1 MTVKNMNKELK
12 IKVCGMRDAENI
24 RQLVILPIDY
34 IGFIFY
40 AKSARFVAE
49 KPEVSISS
57 SIKKVGVFVN
67 SSKEEITAKI
77 KEFDLQVVQLHG
89 DESPEFCQETNDLGV
104 ETFKAFG
111 IDNEFDWATIATYEG
126 KVDYFLFDTK
136 SKQYGG
142 TGQTFNW
149 EKLKGYP
156 YKTPYW
162 LSGGISLENI
172 QEAARFEDNRL
183 YGLDLN
189 SKFEIEPALKN
200 IHSLTQAISII
211 K

>member
-1 MTVKNMNKELK
+1 MKKKLK
-12 IKVCGMRDAENI
+12 IKVCGMRDVENI
-24 RQLVILPIDY
+24 RQLVALPIDY

-40 AKSARFVAE
+40 AQSSRFVA
-49 KPEVSISS
+49 KKSEVIIPSS
-57 SIKKVGVFVN
+57 VKKVGVFVN
-67 SSKEEITAKI
+67 DSKEEIVTKVE
-77 KEFDLQVVQLHG
+77 EFDLQVVQLHG
-89 DESPEFCQETNDLGV
+89 DESAEFCQEIKNLGV
-104 ETFKAFG
+104 EIFKAFG
-111 IDNEFDWATIATYEG
+111 IDDDFNWTSIAAYEG

-149 EKLKGYP
+149 EKLKANP
-156 YKTPYW
+156 YETPYW
-162 LSGGISLENI
+162 LSGGISVENI
-172 QEAARFEDNRL
+172 EEAANFEDNRL

-200 IHSLTQAISII
+200 IDSLTQAFSII

>member
-1 MTVKNMNKELK
+1 MNKELK
-12 IKVCGMRDAENI
+12 IKVCGMRDEENI
-24 RQLVILPIDY
+24 RQLVSLPINY

-40 AKSARFVAE
+40 PKSARFVSAN
-49 KPEVSISS
+49 PEVKIPS

-67 SSKEEITAKI
+67 DSKEEIKTKV

-89 DESPEFCQETNDLGV
+89 DETAEFCQEIKDLGV

-111 IDNEFDWATIATYEG
+111 IDKDFEWESIKVYES

-149 EKLKGYP
+149 EILKAYP
-156 YKTPYW
+156 YQTPYW
-162 LSGGISLENI
+162 LSGGISVENI
-172 QEAARFEDNRL
+172 EEAAKFEDNRL

-189 SKFEIEPALKN
+189 SKFEIQPALKN

>member
-1 MTVKNMNKELK
+1 MNKKLK

-24 RQLVILPIDY
+24 QQLIALPIDY
-34 IGFIFY
+34 IGFILY
-40 AKSARFVAE
+40 AKSARFVLE
-49 KPEVSISS
+49 KPEVSIPN

-67 SSKEEITAKI
+67 SSYEEITVNI

-89 DESPEFCQETNDLGV
+89 DESPEFCQEIKDIGV

-142 TGQTFNW
+142 TGQAFNW
-149 EKLKGYP
+149 GKLRNYP

-162 LSGGISLENI
+162 LSGGISLDNI
-172 QEAARFEDNRL
+172 AEAANFEDNRL

-200 IHSLTQAISII
+200 IHSLTQAIPFI

>member
-1 MTVKNMNKELK
+1 MKVKNMNKELK
-12 IKVCGMRDAENI
+12 IKVCGMRDADNI
-24 RQLVILPIDY
+24 RHLVTLPIDY

-40 AKSARFVAE
+40 AKSARFVSE
-49 KPEVSISS
+49 KPEVSIPS

-89 DESPEFCQETNDLGV
+89 DESPEFCQKINDLGV

-111 IDNEFDWATIATYEG
+111 INEDFDWESIAAYES
-126 KVDYFLFDTK
+126 KVNYFLFDTK

-149 EKLKGYP
+149 LKLRGYP

-172 QEAARFEDNRL
+172 QEAARFEDNKL

-189 SKFEIEPALKN
+189 SKFEIEPALKK
-200 IHSLTQAISII
+200 IDSLTQAISII

>member
-24 RQLVILPIDY
+24 HQLVTLPIDY

-40 AKSARFVAE
+40 AKSARFVSG
-49 KPEVSISS
+49 KPEVSIPS

-67 SSKEEITAKI
+67 TSKEEITAKI

-89 DESPEFCQETNDLGV
+89 DESPEFCQEIKDLDV

-111 IDNEFDWATIATYEG
+111 IDEDLNWQSIVDYEG
-126 KVDYFLFDTK
+126 KVNYFLFDTK

-149 EKLKGYP
+149 EKLNDYP
-156 YKTPYW
+156 YNTPYW
-162 LSGGISLENI
+162 LSGGISVENI
-172 QEAARFEDNRL
+172 AEAANFEDTRL

-200 IHSLTQAISII
+200 IDSLTQAISII

>member
-1 MTVKNMNKELK
+1 MRNRNKELK

-24 RQLVILPIDY
+24 HQLVTLPIDY

-40 AKSARFVAE
+40 AKSARFVSG
-49 KPEVSISS
+49 KPEVSIPS

-89 DESPEFCQETNDLGV
+89 DESPEFCQEIKDLDV

-111 IDNEFDWATIATYEG
+111 IDEYFDWESIEAYES

-142 TGQTFNW
+142 TGQSFNW
-149 EKLKGYP
+149 EKLKDYS
-156 YKTPYW
+156 YQTPYW

-172 QEAARFEDNRL
+172 KEAANFEDNRL

-200 IHSLTQAISII
+200 IQSLTQAISII

>member
-1 MTVKNMNKELK
+1 MRNRNKELK
-12 IKVCGMRDAENI
+12 IKVCGMRDADNI
-24 RQLVILPIDY
+24 RQLMTLPVDY

-40 AKSARFVAE
+40 AKSARFVSG
-49 KPEVSISS
+49 KPDVSIPS

-67 SSKEEITAKI
+67 SSKEEIQTKI
-77 KEFDLQVVQLHG
+77 QEFDLQVVQLHG
-89 DESPEFCQETNDLGV
+89 DESPEFCQEIKDLGI

-111 IDNEFDWATIATYEG
+111 IDEEFDWESIAPYDG

-149 EKLKGYP
+149 EKLQDYP
-156 YKTPYW
+156 YQTPYW

-172 QEAARFEDNRL
+172 EDAASFEDNRL

-200 IHSLTQAISII
+200 IQSLTQAISII

>member
-1 MTVKNMNKELK
+1 MMKKELK

-24 RQLVILPIDY
+24 QQLIALPIDY

-40 AKSARFVAE
+40 AKSARFVNQNPQVAI
-49 KPEVSISS
+49 PI

-67 SSKEEITAKI
+67 ATKQDIEDNII
-77 KEFDLQVVQLHG
+77 KFDLQVIQLHG
-89 DESPEFCQETNDLGV
+89 NESPIFCQEIKNIGL

-111 IDNEFDWATIATYEG
+111 IDEDFDWINIAEYVG

-149 EKLKGYP
+149 EILKKYP
-156 YKTPYW
+156 FDTPYW

-172 QEAARFEDNRL
+172 AKAANFEDTRL

-189 SKFEIEPALKN
+189 SKFEIEPGLKN
-200 IHSLTQAISII
+200 INSLTQAFSYI

>member
-1 MTVKNMNKELK
+1 MNKDLK
-12 IKVCGMRDAENI
+12 IKVCGMRDADNI
-24 RQLVILPIDY
+24 RQLVTLPIDY

-40 AKSARFVAE
+40 AKSARFVSE
-49 KPEVSISS
+49 NPEINIPH

-67 SSKEEITAKI
+67 SSKEEIRAKT

-89 DESPEFCQETNDLGV
+89 DESPEFCQEIKDLDV

-111 IDNEFDWATIATYEG
+111 IDEEFDWESIEAYEN

-149 EKLKGYP
+149 EKLKANP
-156 YKTPYW
+156 YNTHYW
-162 LSGGISLENI
+162 LSGGISLDNI
-172 QEAARFEDNRL
+172 EEAANFEDNRL

>member
-1 MTVKNMNKELK
+1 MKINMNKDLQ

-24 RQLVILPIDY
+24 QQLVMLPINY
-34 IGFIFY
+34 IGFIFFE
-40 AKSARFVAE
+40 KSARFVTK
-49 KPEVSISS
+49 KPEVNIPS

-67 SSKEEITAKI
+67 ASKEEIQSKI
-77 KEFDLQVVQLHG
+77 KDFDLQVVQLHG
-89 DESPEFCQETNDLGV
+89 DESPDLCLEIKNTGI

-111 IDNEFDWATIATYEG
+111 IDEDFDWAAIAAYES

-142 TGQTFNW
+142 SGQTFNW
-149 EKLKGYP
+149 EKLKTYP
-156 YKTPYW
+156 YQTPYW

-172 QEAARFEDNRL
+172 EEAANFKDNRL

-189 SKFEIEPALKN
+189 SKFETEPALKN
-200 IHSLTQAISII
+200 INSLTQAFSIL

>member
-1 MTVKNMNKELK
+1 
-12 IKVCGMRDAENI
+12 MREVENI
-24 RQLVILPIDY
+24 QQLTQLPVDY

-40 AKSARFVAE
+40 NKSARY
-49 KPEVSISS
+49 ISQYPS
-57 SIKKVGVFVN
+57 VKFPKNIKKVGVFVN
-67 SSKEEITAKI
+67 ASKDEIVSKI
-77 KEFDLQVVQLHG
+77 KDFDLQVIQLHG
-89 DESPEFCQETNDLGV
+89 NESAAFCQEIKNLGL

-111 IDNEFDWATIATYEG
+111 IDEDFDWNSITEYIG

-149 EKLKGYP
+149 KKLNDYP
-156 YKTPYW
+156 YQIPYW
-162 LSGGISLENI
+162 LSGGISLDNI
-172 QEAARFEDNRL
+172 QEAANFEDNRL

-189 SKFEIEPALKN
+189 SKFEIEPGLKN
-200 IHSLTQAISII
+200 IDSLTQAFSNI

>member
-1 MTVKNMNKELK
+1 
-12 IKVCGMRDAENI
+12 MREAENI
-24 RQLVILPIDY
+24 QQLILLPIDY

-49 KPEVSISS
+49 KPEVSFPSTL
-57 SIKKVGVFVN
+57 KKAGVFVN
-67 SSKEEITAKI
+67 ASKEEIQEKI
-77 KEFDLQVVQLHG
+77 KELDLQVVQLHG
-89 DESPEFCQETNDLGV
+89 DESPEFCQDIKNLGI

-111 IDNEFDWATIATYEG
+111 IDEEFDWETIAAYEG

-149 EKLKGYP
+149 EKLKDYP
-156 YKTPYW
+156 YNTPYW

-172 QEAARFEDNRL
+172 EEAARFEDNRL

-200 IHSLTQAISII
+200 IQSLTQAISII

>member
-1 MTVKNMNKELK
+1 MHNKQLK
-12 IKVCGMRDAENI
+12 IKVCGMRDADNI
-24 RQLVILPIDY
+24 QQLFKLPIDY

-40 AKSARFVAE
+40 PKSARFIAE
-49 KPEVSISS
+49 KPDVSIPS

-89 DESPEFCQETNDLGV
+89 DESPEFCQEIKALGV

-111 IDNEFDWATIATYEG
+111 IDEEFDWATIVTYEG

-149 EKLKGYP
+149 KKLKDYP
-156 YKTPYW
+156 YNTPYW

-172 QEAARFEDNRL
+172 EEAANFQDNKL

-189 SKFEIEPALKN
+189 SKFEIEPGLKN
-200 IHSLTQAISII
+200 IQSLTQAISII

>member
-1 MTVKNMNKELK
+1 
-12 IKVCGMRDAENI
+12 MRDAENI
-24 RQLVILPIDY
+24 QQLVRLPIDY

-40 AKSARFVAE
+40 AKSARFVSDKLNVE
-49 KPEVSISS
+49 IPTSIQ
-57 SIKKVGVFVN
+57 KVGVLVN
-67 SSKEEITAKI
+67 ASKDEISTKI

-89 DESPEFCQETNDLGV
+89 DETPEFSQEIKDLGII
-104 ETFKAFG
+104 TFKAFG
-111 IDNEFDWATIATYEG
+111 IDDDFDWENIKEFEG

-149 EKLKGYP
+149 DKLKDYP
-156 YKTPYW
+156 YLTPYW

-172 QEAARFEDNRL
+172 IQAANFQDNRL

-189 SKFEIEPALKN
+189 SKFEIEPGLKN
-200 IHSLTQAISII
+200 IDSLTQAFSYIR
-211 K
+211 